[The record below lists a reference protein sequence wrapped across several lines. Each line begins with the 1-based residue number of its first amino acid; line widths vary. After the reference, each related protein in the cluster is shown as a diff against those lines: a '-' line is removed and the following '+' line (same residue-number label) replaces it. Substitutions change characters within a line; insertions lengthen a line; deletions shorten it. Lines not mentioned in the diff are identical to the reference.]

1 MSPRTPTLLATAVV
15 VALAVTGTGLPAQ
28 ALPAATA
35 PAAATATTAPAAGTA
50 VPAPA
55 TGGVPAPADATVG
68 ATPGDTAVD
77 LTLVLRPVDP
87 AALTA
92 LPGATTGDT
101 ADQRADAVAAVA
113 PVEDARSR
121 ARTVLTDAGFTV
133 TDPDTWE
140 VEAHGTAAQAEAL
153 FGVDLVGTGDGMHPT
168 AEPTLPQSFGGSV
181 VAVLG
186 LDVRPALAH
195 AAVPAGY
202 GPATLASAYRS
213 SGSATAG
220 AGATVATVQFSGW
233 DRNDLSAY
241 AAATGR
247 KLPALD
253 QIAVDGA
260 DPHRGDGYQGETE
273 VALDQQAL
281 LAVAPGARQRVYVT
295 PNSFQGSYDAYSRI
309 ADDVRTA
316 GITAVSISWGSC
328 ETQTPAGARAAL
340 DAALSRIVAAGA
352 TVFAATGDDGA
363 RCPTGPRTTIRDVS
377 YPASSPAVVAVG
389 GTSLSKTKAGW
400 TESGWSNSLGAG
412 GGGTSSA
419 YARPA
424 WQTGT
429 GITGTKRMLPDVA
442 ALADPAK
449 GPAVYMSTAHGFV
462 LGGGT
467 SLASP
472 VLAGQLAVALTAR
485 GCAVGVGDVHQALYA
500 NPTAFRDVVTGSNG
514 TAPATRGWDAAT
526 GLGSPKWSALGR
538 LLPTAADCTRP
549 TTTAA
554 AAGAGATAV
563 TSGTRT
569 VPSGTSIHSP
579 NGQYWLDVQADGSL
593 VEWGNGRR
601 LWQSS
606 GRAAG
611 AGLRLGTT
619 GRLAVVAPSGAVL
632 WSTSARTASGG
643 ARLTVTDAG
652 DVRVT
657 ARDGAV
663 LWHNRAPGADRLV
676 PGATLVPG
684 QSLRDASGGRRLTMR
699 FDGDLVIGSGSR
711 VLSRRSGGGAGAS
724 LLLLPSGDLVLAAPL
739 GQTRWSTGTAERGGA
754 GMVLRMQSD
763 GNLVLRKGT
772 TVVWA
777 SRTRG

>member
-1 MSPRTPTLLATAVV
+1 MSPRTPTLLAATAVV

-28 ALPAATA
+28 AQPSATVPTA
-35 PAAATATTAPAAGTA
+35 PADPAA
-50 VPAPA
+50 
-55 TGGVPAPADATVG
+55 GGVPAPSDPTAG
-68 ATPGDTAVD
+68 ATPDDTPVD

-87 AALTA
+87 AALAA
-92 LPGATTGDT
+92 LPVSTTGDT
-101 ADQRADAVAAVA
+101 ADQRAAAVEAVA
-113 PVEDARSR
+113 PVDDARSR
-121 ARTVLTDAGFTV
+121 ARAVLTGAGFTV

-153 FGVDLVGTGDGMHPT
+153 FGVELVGTGDGMHPV
-168 AEPTLPQSFGGSV
+168 AEPTLPRAFDGAV
-181 VAVLG
+181 VSVLG
-186 LDVRPALAH
+186 LDTRPALAH
-195 AAVPAGY
+195 AAVPGGY
-202 GPATLASAYRS
+202 APADLASAYRS

-220 AGATVATVQFSGW
+220 TGATIATVQFSGW

-241 AAATGR
+241 AAVTGR

-260 DPHRGDGYQGETE
+260 DPHKGDGNQGENE

-295 PNSFQGSYDAYSRI
+295 QNSFQGSYDAYSRI
-309 ADDVRTA
+309 ADEVRTA

-328 ETQTPAGARAAL
+328 ETRTPAGARAAL

-363 RCPTGPRTTIRDVS
+363 QCPTGPTTTIRDVS

-389 GTSLSKTKAGW
+389 GTSLTRTKTGW
-400 TESGWSNSLGAG
+400 TEAGWSNSLGAG
-412 GGGTSSA
+412 GGGPSAA

-424 WQTGT
+424 WQTGIS
-429 GITGTKRMLPDVA
+429 GAKRMLPDVA

-449 GPAVYMSTAHGFV
+449 GPAVYMSTARGFV

-485 GCAVGVGDVHQALYA
+485 GCAAGVGDVHQALYA
-500 NPTAFRDVVTGSNG
+500 NPTAFRDVTSGSNG
-514 TAPATRGWDAAT
+514 TLRAARGWDAAT
-526 GLGSPKWSALGR
+526 GLGSPNWSTLGR

-554 AAGAGATAV
+554 AAGADATSV
-563 TSGTRT
+563 VSGTGT

-579 NGQYWLDVQADGSL
+579 NGQYWLDMQVDGSL

-606 GRAAG
+606 GRAEG
-611 AGLRLGTT
+611 AGFRLDSR
-619 GRLAVVAPSGAVL
+619 GRLSVVAPSGAVL
-632 WSTSARTASGG
+632 WSTTATTTSGG
-643 ARLTVTDAG
+643 ARLTVDDAG

-657 ARDGAV
+657 ARNGAV
-663 LWHNRAPGADRLV
+663 LWRNKAPGADRLV
-676 PGATLVPG
+676 PGATLVAG
-684 QSLRDASGGRRLTMR
+684 QSLRDGTSGTRRLSVR
-699 FDGDLVIGSGSR
+699 SDGSLVLGSGSR
-711 VLSRRSGGGAGAS
+711 VLFRKSGGGQGAS
-724 LLLLPSGDLVLAAPL
+724 LLLLSNGDLVLAGPF
-739 GQTRWSTGTAERGGA
+739 GQTRWSTATGKRGGS
-754 GMVLRMQSD
+754 GVVLRMQSD
-763 GNLVLRKGT
+763 GNLVLRKGS
-772 TVVWA
+772 TVIWK
-777 SRTRG
+777 SGTRG

>member
-28 ALPAATA
+28 ASSV
-35 PAAATATTAPAAGTA
+35 AAAAP

-55 TGGVPAPADATVG
+55 TGGVPAPNDATVG

-87 AALTA
+87 AALAA
-92 LPGATTGDT
+92 LPAQTTGDT
-101 ADQRADAVAAVA
+101 ADQRAAAVDAVA
-113 PVEDARSR
+113 PVDDARSR
-121 ARTVLTDAGFTV
+121 ARAVLTEAGFTV

-168 AEPTLPQSFGGSV
+168 AEPALPQAFGGAV

-186 LDVRPALAH
+186 LDTRPALAH
-195 AAVPAGY
+195 AAVPGGY
-202 GPATLASAYRS
+202 APADLASAYRS

-220 AGATVATVQFSGW
+220 AGATIATVQFSGW

-241 AAATGR
+241 AAVTGR

-260 DPHRGDGYQGETE
+260 DPHEGDGNQGENE

-295 PNSFQGSYDAYSRI
+295 QNSFQGSYDAYSRI
-309 ADDVRTA
+309 ADEVRTA

-328 ETQTPAGARAAL
+328 ETRTPAGARAAL

-363 RCPTGPRTTIRDVS
+363 RCPTGPTTSIRDVS

-389 GTSLSKTKAGW
+389 GTSLSRTRTGW

-429 GITGTKRMLPDVA
+429 GISGSKRLLPDVA

-485 GCAVGVGDVHQALYA
+485 GCAAGVGDVHQALYA
-500 NPTAFRDVVTGSNG
+500 NPAAFRDVVSGGNG
-514 TAPATRGWDAAT
+514 TWSAVRGWDAAT
-526 GLGSPKWSALGR
+526 GLGSPNWSALGR
-538 LLPTAADCTRP
+538 LLPTAADCTLP
-549 TTTAA
+549 ATTAA
-554 AAGAGATAV
+554 AAGADATSV
-563 TSGTRT
+563 TSGTGT

-579 NGQYWLDVQADGSL
+579 NGQYWLDMQGDGSL

-606 GRAAG
+606 GRAEG
-611 AGLRLGTT
+611 AGLRLATD
-619 GRLAVVAPSGAVL
+619 GRLSVVAPSGAVL
-632 WSTSARTASGG
+632 WSTTVTTTSGG
-643 ARLTVTDAG
+643 ARLTVDDAG

-657 ARDGAV
+657 ARNGAV
-663 LWHNRAPGADRLV
+663 LWRNKAPGADRLV
-676 PGATLVPG
+676 AGATLVAG
-684 QSLRDASGGRRLTMR
+684 QSLRDGTSGSRRLSVR
-699 FDGDLVIGSGSR
+699 SDGSLVIGSGSR
-711 VLSRRSGGGAGAS
+711 VLFRKSGGGQGAS
-724 LLLLPSGDLVLAAPL
+724 LLLLPSGDLVLAGPF
-739 GQTRWSTGTAERGGA
+739 GQTRWSTATGKRGGT
-754 GMVLRMQSD
+754 GVVLRMQSD
-763 GNLVLRKGT
+763 GNLVLRKGS
-772 TVVWA
+772 TVIWK
-777 SRTRG
+777 SGTRG